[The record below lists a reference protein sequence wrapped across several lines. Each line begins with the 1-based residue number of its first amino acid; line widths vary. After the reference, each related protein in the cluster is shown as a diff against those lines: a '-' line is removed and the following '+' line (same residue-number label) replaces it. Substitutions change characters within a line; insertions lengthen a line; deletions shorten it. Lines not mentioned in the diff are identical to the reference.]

1 MAKLKEQQT
10 AYRAKEGVQGSD
22 RISNAKASALNALE
36 KLPGDVTYDDI
47 MYELYVLQK
56 IERGQEDV
64 RQRKTVSHKDAKKH
78 LQRWLK

>member
-10 AYRAKEGVQGSD
+10 AYRAKEEVHGSE
-22 RISNAKASALNALE
+22 RKSNAKTLALRALE

-56 IERGQEDV
+56 IERGQKDLA
-64 RQRKTVSHKDAKKH
+64 QGKTIAHNDAGKRLH
-78 LQRWLK
+78 RWLK